1 MLSLL
6 DRLRLASALLLV
18 ASLAAA
24 GAGRRAR
31 LPARPTHYFNDY
43 AGLAS
48 RDTAARLDA
57 KLQRFAEETSTQIL
71 VAVMPALPEGEVLE
85 DFTVRTAQ
93 AWRAGE
99 KKLDNGAVLF
109 VFVKDRKLRIEV
121 GYGLEG
127 PLPDA
132 LARRIIDEAIV
143 PAFRAGNPDA
153 GLEAGVDAMMAATRG
168 EYTAAPKACG
178 RAGRRIPPIV
188 IFIIIL
194 VVLSFLSSH
203 GGGGGMRGPTGAT
216 TAVRGS
222 TPWIFTGGGGSG
234 WGGGSWGGG
243 GGGGGGGGFSGGG
256 GSFGGGGAS
265 GSW

>member
-1 MLSLL
+1 MPLPP
-6 DRLRLASALLLV
+6 RPLRLALAFLL
-18 ASLAAA
+18 ASLGAA
-24 GAGRRAR
+24 GARAADPT
-31 LPARPTHYFNDY
+31 PARPAHYFNDS
-43 AGLAS
+43 AGLTS
-48 RDTAARLDA
+48 PGQAARLDA
-57 KLQRFAEETSTQIL
+57 KLQRFALETSTQIL
-71 VAVMPALPEGEVLE
+71 VAVMPSLPEGEVLE

-109 VFVKDRKLRIEV
+109 VFVNNRKLRIEV

-127 PLPDA
+127 ALPDA
-132 LARRIIDEAIV
+132 LARRIIEEEIV
-143 PAFRAGNPDA
+143 PAFRAGNPDL
-153 GLEAGVDAMMAATRG
+153 GLEAGIDAMIAATRG
-168 EYTAAPKACG
+168 EYTAKPKSPSG
-178 RAGRRIPPIV
+178 RGIPPIV

-194 VVLSFLSSH
+194 VVLSALSSR
-203 GGGGGMRGPTGAT
+203 GGGGQMRGPSARTYSR
-216 TAVRGS
+216 RGS

-234 WGGGSWGGG
+234 WGG

>member
-1 MLSLL
+1 MVSLRGRPRLALSLL
-6 DRLRLASALLLV
+6 LAVLGAGG
-18 ASLAAA
+18 ALAADTT
-24 GAGRRAR
+24 
-31 LPARPTHYFNDY
+31 PARPTRYFNDY

-48 RDTAARLDA
+48 AAMASRLEA

-71 VAVMPALPEGEVLE
+71 VAVMPSLPEGEALE

-109 VFVKDRKLRIEV
+109 VFVKDHKLRIEV

-143 PAFRAGNPDA
+143 PAFRAGQPDA

-168 EYTAAPKACG
+168 EYTAKPKAAG
-178 RAGRRIPPIV
+178 GRRGIPPILV
-188 IFIIIL
+188 FIIIL
-194 VVLSFLSSH
+194 VVLSVLSSR
-203 GGGGGMRGPTGAT
+203 GGGGGMRGPYARNYSR
-216 TAVRGS
+216 RGS
-222 TPWIFTGGGGSG
+222 TPWIFTGGGGSS